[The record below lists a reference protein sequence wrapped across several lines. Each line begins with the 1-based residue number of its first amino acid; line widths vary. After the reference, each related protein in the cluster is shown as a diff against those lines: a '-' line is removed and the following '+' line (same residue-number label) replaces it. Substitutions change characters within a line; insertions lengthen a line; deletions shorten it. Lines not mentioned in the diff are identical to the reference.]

1 MAAKKKPTRTPTR
14 GKAGSA
20 PQQRTATSASKRR
33 RWPKPKRVCI
43 LTGGGDAPGLNAVV
57 RAFVKACLE
66 YDIEVYGSEDGF
78 EGLIQSGKL
87 VKLKRDS
94 VRGILP
100 KGGSILG
107 CSNRANPF
115 AYPTVDKR
123 GRKRDVDV
131 SAQVLERIQKH
142 EIEALVMVG
151 GDGTMDHAKSMME
164 LGVPVIGVPKTIDN
178 DLAATDFTFGFDTA
192 VGTATWA
199 IDALHSTAESHDR
212 VMVLELMGRY
222 AGWIALHAGIAGGAD
237 AIAIPEI
244 PYDVDR
250 IAARIKERADR
261 GTTFSI
267 VVVGEGAKPKG
278 GTVATLA
285 KGRKGHLE
293 RLGGAGAQ
301 VAALLGE
308 RLDHELRVTVLGHLQ
323 RGGSPSSFDRL
334 LGTRFGVA
342 AANLVRD
349 GKMGR
354 MVALRGNEI
363 THVPIEKA
371 LAAPKLV
378 PNTGELIQTAKA
390 IGIEVGEP

>member
-1 MAAKKKPTRTPTR
+1 MAAKKKS
-14 GKAGSA
+14 KAS
-20 PQQRTATSASKRR
+20 TAARR
-33 RWPKPKRVCI
+33 RIRKPKRVCI

-57 RAFVKACLE
+57 RAFVKSALE
-66 YDIEVYGSEDGF
+66 YGIEVYGSEDGF

-87 VKLKRDS
+87 VKLKRES

-115 AYPTVDKR
+115 AYPTFDKR
-123 GRKRDVDV
+123 GRRRDVDV

-151 GDGTMDHAKSMME
+151 GDGTMSHAQSMME
-164 LGVPVIGVPKTIDN
+164 LGIPVVGVPKTIDN

-212 VMVLELMGRY
+212 VMVVELMGRY

-250 IAARIKERADR
+250 IADRIKERAAR

-278 GTVATLA
+278 GTLATLT

-301 VAALLGE
+301 MASLLSD
-308 RLDHELRVTVLGHLQ
+308 RLTHELRVTVLGHLQ

-342 AANLVRD
+342 AAGLVRD

-354 MVALRGNEI
+354 MVALRGNKVI
-363 THVPIEKA
+363 HVPIEQA
-371 LAAPKLV
+371 LAEAKLV
-378 PNTGELIQTAKA
+378 PPTGELIETAKA
-390 IGIEVGEP
+390 IGIEVGSAD